1 MRRRETWFSSHYISA
16 FAAKPPPVATLAM
29 RPPRA
34 RDAPGASPSASSDA
48 SDASDSHPPPEP
60 PLTFQE
66 LLPADVDSDV
76 FLDRT
81 WYESVETWT
90 VPDDVLR
97 RLRAGFCGGD
107 TSAVVRRCRD
117 EHNRAYDASDAADF
131 AARFDAG
138 DTLNLPFCFTRGAS
152 QLKND
157 ILRRA
162 YNADDE
168 REGALECAN
177 DVEVGVYVSP
187 EKGAE
192 ARWHHDNNHNVTVQ
206 LWGVKEWRTSPSGN
220 PNVLTSRG
228 LNDPPRTMYDK
239 HALHPPNLTDHLVT
253 RLAPGQAIYVPPGE
267 WHRVIPIET
276 DPTVGS
282 CFSVDVRVASVT
294 HARWTCEALFAS
306 MTCGG
311 IPGATRIGTRDHCA
325 RLGYLPQPLDA
336 YEQTPSS
343 ALRGAIN
350 GGAWGGGPE
359 RTSREWV
366 GVKEHL
372 RACQRVARWMSGSGA
387 GGDSDSGDDS
397 DSAQAF
403 DAKRDDFFPPTWFPP
418 RAMPFE
424 DALSDGMDL
433 GATLGF
439 LVDELD
445 EGLPDEF
452 ANRYGMG
459 VGRRFTIL
467 PHAMVAMTKHPVS
480 GGEDGD
486 EDWDGGGDGDG
497 DENGDDENGDD
508 ENGDDENDGDASDED
523 VGFLL
528 RLRATSNLT
537 NMDYARFTIACP
549 PGIDPEVVR
558 ALTRRANEP
567 FAAPRV
573 PKPGATRDLLNVLAH
588 ARFVWIV
595 QAPKTAVSVDDPGSQ
610 VASKTRKRARS

>member
-1 MRRRETWFSSHYISA
+1 
-16 FAAKPPPVATLAM
+16 M

-34 RDAPGASPSASSDA
+34 RDAPEASPSASSDA
-48 SDASDSHPPPEP
+48 SDASDSHPPPDP
-60 PLTFQE
+60 PLTFE
-66 LLPADVDSDV
+66 DVLPVNADE
-76 FLDRT
+76 FLDDT
-81 WYESVETWT
+81 WYDRVATWT

-97 RLRAGFCGGD
+97 RLREGFCGGD

-131 AARFDAG
+131 AARFAAG

-162 YNADDE
+162 YNADEE
-168 REGALECAN
+168 RDAPLECAN

-187 EKGAE
+187 ENGAE
-192 ARWHHDNNHNVTVQ
+192 AQWHHDNNHNVTVQ

-239 HALHPPNLTDHLVT
+239 HALNPPNLTDHLVT

-311 IPGATRIGTRDHCA
+311 IPGATRIGTRGQCA
-325 RLGYLPQPLDA
+325 RLGYLPQPPDS
-336 YEQTPSS
+336 YERTPSS
-343 ALRGAIN
+343 ALRGANN
-350 GGAWGGGPE
+350 GYAWGKWS
-359 RTSREWV
+359 SRERV
-366 GVKEHL
+366 GIVEHL
-372 RACQRVARWMSGSGA
+372 RACRRVLRWMWGSGA
-387 GGDSDSGDDS
+387 GGDSNSGGDS

-403 DAKRDDFFPPTWFPP
+403 DWNRDAFYPRTWFPP
-418 RAMPFE
+418 RALPFE

-445 EGLPDEF
+445 DGLPDEF
-452 ANRYGMG
+452 ANRMGMS
-459 VGRRFTIL
+459 VGRNFTIL
-467 PHAMVAMTKHPVS
+467 PHAMVAMTKHPIS
-480 GGEDGD
+480 EDGD
-486 EDWDGGGDGDG
+486 EDGDGDG
-497 DENGDDENGDD
+497 DGD
-508 ENGDDENDGDASDED
+508 GDDENDGDASDED

-573 PKPGATRDLLNVLAH
+573 PKPGATRDLLNVLSH

-595 QAPKTAVSVDDPGSQ
+595 KAPKNTRSVDDRGSQ
-610 VASKTRKRARS
+610 LASQTRKRARSRTERG